1 MLQKESLKMTEIS
14 DFLSKS
20 TSFGLCIS
28 LISYWIATLIYKK
41 TKFFLFAPLF
51 VSCAFIITFL
61 LVMKIPYESFFEG
74 SKFLY
79 YLMTPCTVALAI
91 PLYRQFSKLKDNA
104 PAIILGIIG
113 GILANAF
120 FIFFF
125 CSLFK
130 INRTEYVSILPK
142 SITTPIGLALCNQ
155 NGGIESVTILLITI
169 AGNMANIFGIIF
181 CKIFRI
187 SEPVAQGVACG
198 TSGHAMGTA
207 KAFEMGEIQGAMGG
221 LSIAVCG
228 LLTVVILPFFVDL
241 I

>member
-1 MLQKESLKMTEIS
+1 MTEIS
-14 DFLSKS
+14 NFLSES
-20 TSFGLCIS
+20 ASFGLFIS
-28 LISYWIATLIYKK
+28 LVCFWIADLIYKK
-41 TKFFLFAPLF
+41 TKFVLFAPLL
-51 VSCAFIITFL
+51 VSCTFVIII
-61 LVMKIPYESFFEG
+61 LVIFNIPYEKYLEG
-74 SKFLY
+74 AKFLY

-104 PAIILGIIG
+104 PAIILGIIA

-120 FIFFF
+120 FIFAF

-130 INRTEYVSILPK
+130 INHTEYVSILPK
-142 SITTPIGLALCNQ
+142 SITTPIGIALSSQ
-155 NGGIESVTILLITI
+155 NGGLESVTILLISI
-169 AGNMANIFGIIF
+169 AGNLANIFGLVF

-187 SEPVAQGVACG
+187 TEPVAQGVACG

-207 KAFEMGEIQGAMGG
+207 KALEMGEVQGAMSG

-228 LLTVVILPFFVDL
+228 LLTVVILPFFVNL